1 VSSEEKKDIWCTV
14 IFLTQTPRSQPA
26 IQVRGLG
33 SLLKAA
39 TLSASRP
46 TFSSQKSSSKK
57 TSSLLFPSSHYSS
70 TLEASKALETS
81 QSNSSTRKLLE
92 NRHELS
98 GFVNVYVWL
107 AAVDQLHQHPQSGSK
122 SPHRR
127 VYFSAHLLILKHLHG

>member
-14 IFLTQTPRSQPA
+14 ISLTQTPRSQPA
-26 IQVRGLG
+26 IHGLG
-33 SLLKAA
+33 SRLKAA
-39 TLSASRP
+39 TLGASRP
-46 TFSSQKSSSKK
+46 TFSSQNSSSKK

-81 QSNSSTRKLLE
+81 QSNSSTREVLE

-107 AAVDQLHQHPQSGSK
+107 AAADQLHQHPQPGSK
-122 SPHRR
+122 SPHHR